1 MVYDGTNN
9 SELIVF
15 HTVEDSD
22 YQHFIGLYKDMNSQ
36 VLSVG
41 CCCDRDWG
49 YKFFMTSNSDY
60 ERIKFNIMEAVFE
73 CENVD
78 ELLNTLDEI
87 FCDGFSD
94 IMLENECGGH
104 CDCCDENDNNEK
116 NVYFLNE
123 NNKYLN

>member
-22 YQHFIGLYKDMNSQ
+22 YKHFIELYKYMNSQ

-73 CENVD
+73 CEDVD
-78 ELLNTLDEI
+78 ELLDTLDEI
-87 FCDGFSD
+87 FVMVLAISCLKMSVEAIVTVAMRMI
-94 IMLENECGGH
+94 IM
-104 CDCCDENDNNEK
+104 K
-116 NVYFLNE
+116 RMYIF
-123 NNKYLN
+123 

>member
-22 YQHFIGLYKDMNSQ
+22 YKHFIELYKYMNSQ

-41 CCCDRDWG
+41 CCCDRDCG

-73 CENVD
+73 CEDVD
-78 ELLNTLDEI
+78 ELLDTLDEI

-104 CDCCDENDNNEK
+104 CDYCDENDNNEK